1 MLKTEHVRD
10 WMTYDPVTISPE
22 HTLPDAHQLMKKHH
36 IRRLPVVDD
45 HRELVGIVTLG
56 DVRGAEPSGATSLS
70 IWEVNYLISRLRVQ
84 EIMTPNPVTVSED
97 AEIGEAAYLML
108 KYKISGLPVL
118 DSTGRLT
125 GIITES
131 DIFRLVVQEWL
142 NEVQPA

>member
-1 MLKTEHVRD
+1 MLKTELVRD

-22 HTLPDAHQLMKKHH
+22 NTLPDAHHLMKKHH

-45 HRELVGIVTLG
+45 HHELVGIVTLG

-84 EIMTPNPVTVSED
+84 EIMTPNPVTASED
-97 AEIGEAAYLML
+97 AEVGEAAYLML
-108 KYKISGLPVL
+108 KYKVSGLPVL
-118 DSTGRLT
+118 DATGRLT

-131 DIFRLVVQEWL
+131 DIFRMVVQEWL
-142 NEVQPA
+142 NEMQPA

>member
-1 MLKTEHVRD
+1 MLKTELVRD

-22 HTLPDAHQLMKKHH
+22 NTLPDAHHLMKKHH

-45 HRELVGIVTLG
+45 HHELVGIVTLG

-84 EIMTPNPVTVSED
+84 EIMTPNPVTASED
-97 AEIGEAAYLML
+97 AEVGEAAYLML
-108 KYKISGLPVL
+108 KYKVSGLPVL
-118 DSTGRLT
+118 DATGRLT

-131 DIFRLVVQEWL
+131 DIFRMVVQEWL